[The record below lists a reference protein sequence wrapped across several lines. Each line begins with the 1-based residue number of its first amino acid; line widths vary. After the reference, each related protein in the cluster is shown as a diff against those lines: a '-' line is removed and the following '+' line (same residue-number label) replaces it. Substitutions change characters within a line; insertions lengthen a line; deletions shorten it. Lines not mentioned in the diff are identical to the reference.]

1 MKLSELI
8 ADAERTLKE
17 FGDIP
22 VVVPDPGCSCCS
34 TGDFNDAE
42 SSVEKNSV
50 QVWGEG
56 WVPVSVPI
64 AFIVA

>member
-22 VVVPDPGCSCCS
+22 VVVPNSGCGCCAD
-34 TGDFNDAE
+34 GNFEVAE
-42 SSVEKNSV
+42 TRVERDSVRAWLGA
-50 QVWGEG
+50 Q
-56 WVPVSVPI
+56 WVDVPT

>member
-22 VVVPDPGCSCCS
+22 VVVPDTGCGCCR
-34 TGDFNDAE
+34 DYVFEPAE
-42 SSVEKNSV
+42 TSIEKGREAWDV
-50 QVWGEG
+50 GMREILTL
-56 WVPVSVPI
+56 PT
-64 AFIVA
+64 AFVVG

>member
-8 ADAERTLKE
+8 ADAERTLEE

-22 VVVPDPGCSCCS
+22 VVIPDPGCSCCS
-34 TGDFNDAE
+34 TGDFNEAE
-42 SSVEKNSV
+42 TRVEKNSV
-50 QVWGEG
+50 RVWIFGG
-56 WVPVSVPI
+56 DPVQEPV

>member
-1 MKLSELI
+1 LKLSELI

-22 VVVPDPGCSCCS
+22 VVVPDSGCGCCRDS
-34 TGDFNDAE
+34 TFEGAE
-42 SSVEKNSV
+42 TRVERDSVRA
-50 QVWGEG
+50 WLDTR
-56 WVPVSVPI
+56 WVDVPT

>member
-8 ADAERTLKE
+8 ADAERTLEE

-22 VVVPDPGCSCCS
+22 VVMPDPGCSCCAS
-34 TGDFNDAE
+34 GDFED
-42 SSVEKNSV
+42 VETRVERNSV
-50 QVWGEG
+50 RVWEG
-56 WVPVSVPI
+56 SKAVKVPV

>member
-1 MKLSELI
+1 MNLSELI

-22 VVVPDPGCSCCS
+22 VVVPDSGCGCCAGS
-34 TGDFNDAE
+34 EFEEAE
-42 SSVEKNSV
+42 TRVEQDSVRAWLGKK
-50 QVWGEG
+50 
-56 WVPVSVPI
+56 WVDVPT